1 MGQHWVQDCPTQGDP
16 NFDRRR
22 VRPAIGIPMTRL
34 ALSSEGGLVLPG
46 GQMGTLVANE
56 DAFAREMLGLP
67 SAALTAAAQQ
77 QQAADANAA
86 AAQLQQQQQQQQ
98 PVLLLDCKPAAA
110 AAATA
115 AAASQQPVIK
125 LEGHGAATTAAAPA
139 AAASGAAAA
148 AVVPLLAGEAQMS
161 ALMPQPFGGGGAAP
175 PSVAPM
181 PGAAFFSMQM
191 QSALMPRGPPD
202 FLGIAFDRREPMS
215 RAGAPGM
222 GTGGPV
228 PACFVQLCTAAEL
241 CSAASLTLCSLPF
254 PLTVCRI

>member
-86 AAQLQQQQQQQQ
+86 AA
-98 PVLLLDCKPAAA
+98 
-110 AAATA
+110 TA

-181 PGAAFFSMQM
+181 PGAAFFSMLM